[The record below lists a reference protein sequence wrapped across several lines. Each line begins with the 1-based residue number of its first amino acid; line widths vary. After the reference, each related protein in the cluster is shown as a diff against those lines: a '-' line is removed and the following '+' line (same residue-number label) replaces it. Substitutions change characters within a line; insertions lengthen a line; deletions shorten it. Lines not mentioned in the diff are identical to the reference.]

1 MLRQGREGGG
11 ESGEHPAKW
20 PSTTT
25 LIEDPSR
32 SGGEAD
38 YSLRRELL
46 PRKRRARG
54 RRVKFNR
61 PVDGSRRWQPGVGTR
76 ERSPLAFLLAAAI
89 SCIVTV
95 NNGDE

>member
-1 MLRQGREGGG
+1 MLRHRRGGG
-11 ESGEHPAKW
+11 GWETPCEVAIHDHPDRG
-20 PSTTT
+20 
-25 LIEDPSR
+25 IHR
-32 SGGEAD
+32 SGGEAE
-38 YSLRRELL
+38 YSRRQELL

-61 PVDGSRRWQPGVGTR
+61 PVDGSRRWQPGVDTR